1 MVFRVRSEVLRV
13 LRLRRDASV
22 QQALSLSL
30 ARLFLGPKRAS
41 SSEGREVFLYLETPD
56 EISIV
61 CEDEVCNEFFSFE
74 SSALLVLDQ
83 KWRAIQLIN
92 PDGVE
97 ASGIV
102 YEISQKM
109 AQHSLSIMCLCSWQ
123 SLWILVDAM
132 DIGKATEV
140 MENLPSQQRATSPS
154 PVNETI
160 AAPIPVPVGKMT
172 LDDAS
177 FAPIVT
183 PEFSDLRHLLLHPAE
198 LQLTH
203 WANPNMAEILKE
215 VIYPRDESEP
225 MLQSYFFLS
234 ILDDSGATICGS
246 LPLLEGLGVPVLPQA
261 LSLRALRITGESLG
275 FSEAGIVA
283 TLSRPLASAK
293 IPTFYLSSFDTDHVF
308 CQPADLATVQR
319 VVTANFRWEEEEWDD
334 CRVLETPWMQQ

>member
-1 MVFRVRSEVLRV
+1 M
-13 LRLRRDASV
+13 
-22 QQALSLSL
+22 
-30 ARLFLGPKRAS
+30 K
-41 SSEGREVFLYLETPD
+41 
-56 EISIV
+56 ISYI
-61 CEDEVCNEFFSFE
+61 NFE
-74 SSALLVLDQ
+74 LVNG
-83 KWRAIQLIN
+83 AIL
-92 PDGVE
+92 
-97 ASGIV
+97 IV
-102 YEISQKM
+102 YFFAFARPVLLFAGIYEESF
-109 AQHSLSIMCLCSWQ
+109 SYT
-123 SLWILVDAM
+123 V
-132 DIGKATEV
+132 IG
-140 MENLPSQQRATSPS
+140 LPSARMAHAPSNVISRLITS
-154 PVNETI
+154 V
-160 AAPIPVPVGKMT
+160 AV
-172 LDDAS
+172 LDAS

-308 CQPADLATVQR
+308 CQPADLATVER